1 MCWISRLRFKKNG
14 TALCPADITHLPV
27 GHQPRPGL
35 KDQRP
40 RAKTVR
46 RRIFTTTRLRR
57 QDPPQVYH
65 PPPGCCLLA
74 DCLAAGKNQT
84 VRRARPLALRRAIT
98 FRPFLVLMRFRNPCS
113 RLRLRFEGCL
123 KVNDIAHSLS
133 RDHSSMKRPHY
144 RGGTGGC
151 QSTLTRQS
159 ALQGRTKGEPE
170 LNGERFL
177 TARSLLNLELLR
189 HSCPTVT
196 NMPQKQAEDASCRI
210 DLTNCSEKTIVPVC
224 NNLHP
229 GIQLALVDSGAVGR
243 NGMELFLAAFG
254 RSRNRIYAF

>member
-27 GHQPRPGL
+27 GHQSRPGL

-151 QSTLTRQS
+151 QSTCTLQS
-159 ALQGRTKGEPE
+159 ALHARTEGDS
-170 LNGERFL
+170 
-177 TARSLLNLELLR
+177 ALEWGKVSA
-189 HSCPTVT
+189 HAIAT
-196 NMPQKQAEDASCRI
+196 
-210 DLTNCSEKTIVPVC
+210 
-224 NNLHP
+224 HP
-229 GIQLALVDSGAVGR
+229 RTL
-243 NGMELFLAAFG
+243 
-254 RSRNRIYAF
+254 

>member
-27 GHQPRPGL
+27 GHQSRPGL

-57 QDPPQVYH
+57 QDPSQVYH

-151 QSTLTRQS
+151 QSTCLLQS
-159 ALQGRTKGEPE
+159 ALQGRTEGEPE
-170 LNGERFL
+170 LEWGKVSDRAIATQPRTLEALLPDCDKHATETGRGRVL
-177 TARSLLNLELLR
+177 PHRSN
-189 HSCPTVT
+189 
-196 NMPQKQAEDASCRI
+196 
-210 DLTNCSEKTIVPVC
+210 
-224 NNLHP
+224 
-229 GIQLALVDSGAVGR
+229 
-243 NGMELFLAAFG
+243 
-254 RSRNRIYAF
+254 